1 MDWRWVCRRISSS
14 GTTTLWTWNIYNKIH
29 QLLYQ
34 LSQSLQLTSYRSHV
48 SISCPKLYHV
58 SQKYYN
64 CTRNGFSCP
73 DTIFHSTWPAI
84 NISIQFSL
92 NLNLYCSLIPL
103 GRPYCLEREEWWFHN
118 RNANRILQ
126 LRPKSPCRP
135 TTDSKAC
142 GKLSCFSDQ
151 IWTYFQADRRKSSC
165 PILQII
171 NKIYWIV
178 KC

>member
-103 GRPYCLEREEWWFHN
+103 GRPYFLERWE
-118 RNANRILQ
+118 
-126 LRPKSPCRP
+126 KSDGSIIGMQ
-135 TTDSKAC
+135 TASYN
-142 GKLSCFSDQ
+142 SDQ
-151 IWTYFQADRRKSSC
+151 SLRVDQRR
-165 PILQII
+165 
-171 NKIYWIV
+171 IV
-178 KC
+178 KRTENCSVFLIRFEHIFKPIDEKVLVQSCKL